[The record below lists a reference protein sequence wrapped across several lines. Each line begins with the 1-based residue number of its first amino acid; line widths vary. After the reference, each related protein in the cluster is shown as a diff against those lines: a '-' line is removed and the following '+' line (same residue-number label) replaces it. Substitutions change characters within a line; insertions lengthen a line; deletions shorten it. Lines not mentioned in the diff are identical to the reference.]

1 VIAAHRVF
9 FSSPETSMIISPT
22 PSRAISA
29 AANRSETLDAR
40 RKYMMAITRNTA
52 PTTNIT
58 GELMGGCS

>member
-1 VIAAHRVF
+1 
-9 FSSPETSMIISPT
+9 MIISPT

-29 AANRSETLDAR
+29 AANRSETLDAQ

-58 GELMGGCS
+58 GELMGGDS